1 MARAPKR
8 LTPEYVSFQHDGE
21 TYVLD
26 LANREV
32 LQNWVSINRQ
42 RFPEIMAAYRRFAEP
57 VAV

>member
-8 LTPEYVSFQHDGE
+8 LAPEYVSFQHEGE

-42 RFPEIMAAYRRFAEP
+42 RLPEIMAAYKRFSEP